1 MFRDGGNLFG
11 LRVGMTE
18 DANCVPSGKP
28 KSYFEREESSVRR
41 GGKTLQNTNFSQMGT
56 NPQITFYQ
64 ASPKAANVA
73 QFAVLNPDCVCIFA
87 LL

>member
-1 MFRDGGNLFG
+1 MFQVESQSPT
-11 LRVGMTE
+11 LREKNPVYEG
-18 DANCVPSGKP
+18 
-28 KSYFEREESSVRR
+28 